1 MLHLFDVI
9 SFKHAYKCY
18 IKLYDKTS
26 KNNIT
31 DIYLFLILLKN
42 LQSGILTLPKVK
54 RLSHFTFD

>member
-42 LQSGILTLPKVK
+42 LQSEIIQVSYL
-54 RLSHFTFD
+54 HFQKLKD

>member
-42 LQSGILTLPKVK
+42 LQSGIIQVSYL
-54 RLSHFTFD
+54 HFQKLKD